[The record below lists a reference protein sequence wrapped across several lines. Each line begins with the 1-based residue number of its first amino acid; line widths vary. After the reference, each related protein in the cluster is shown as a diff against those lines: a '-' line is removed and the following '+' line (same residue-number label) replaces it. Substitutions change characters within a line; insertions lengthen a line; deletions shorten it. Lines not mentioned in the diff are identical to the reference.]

1 MHECRR
7 LAARLLTTSC
17 LLACLAA
24 CGTAEVP
31 DHDIHL
37 RLTAAPDLNPDR
49 DGRPSPVIVRIYEL
63 AQSDDFCQ
71 ADFFDLYDNDKR
83 ILGKNLLSRSVLAV
97 RPGQRLVLRPSLVPG
112 TRYLAVF
119 VAYRDIYRARW
130 RAVVGLPDSGDIDWV
145 VTLAAGSVA
154 VAERDGK
161 NDLGSWKEGIDVLEQ

>member
-24 CGTAEVP
+24 CGTADVV
-31 DHDIHL
+31 DRDIHL
-37 RLTAAPDLNPDR
+37 RLKAAPDLNPDGA
-49 DGRPSPVIVRIYEL
+49 GRPSPVIVRIYEL

-71 ADFFDLYDNDKR
+71 ANFFDLYDNDKR
-83 ILGKNLLSRSVLAV
+83 ILGKDLLSRSVLAV
-97 RPGQRLVLRPSLVPG
+97 RPGQRLALRPSLVPG
-112 TRYLAVF
+112 ARYLAVL

-130 RAVVGLPDSGDIDWV
+130 RAVVGLPDSGDVDWV